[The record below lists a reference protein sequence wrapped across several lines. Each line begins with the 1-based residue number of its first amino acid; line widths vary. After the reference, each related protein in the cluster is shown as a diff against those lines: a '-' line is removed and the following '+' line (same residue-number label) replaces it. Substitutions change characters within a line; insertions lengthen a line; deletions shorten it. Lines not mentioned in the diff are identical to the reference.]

1 MRSGSG
7 SHRRSAPVRSRAG
20 ARRRWRPAP
29 RTTVRR
35 ASWTVRAAGRAT
47 RPARVRG
54 PRARSTRSPA
64 CTRRP
69 GRRRDGGCR
78 RSWWCRRSALV
89 GVDQHRLAVEVLVGR
104 PDHLD
109 VTEAFGL
116 VEFDRALLE
125 QLEQGEEADDHLD
138 ALGEVGGE
146 AAERDA
152 PGPGQLV
159 EQLPDGIGDGRRDR
173 VDVVEVDHRHGLG
186 CECLDR
192 RVAQPGHAGAL
203 QHVGH
208 HGVEALVGAD
218 DPREALVGVVGEAR
232 EHLGDVFEGLGLEQ
246 PGEEHVALL
255 PQGQFVVEV
264 DVGGVR
270 QQTPRLQFHQG
281 GGDQQESRGH
291 VEVEFLHPLDLGQ
304 VGVDDGRQVDLV
316 DVDLLLED
324 QLQQHVERAFVDRGC
339 DVVGHQHA
347 NLPEPMRRIGVSSS
361 PVTHDPQAAS
371 PRVLSCMQPTGDV
384 HLGNYLGALRNWVVG
399 QHTCDAFHGIVD
411 LHALTVTEEPGV
423 LGDQTVSLAAMF
435 FAIGLD
441 PDVATVFVQSHVPEH
456 SQLGW
461 IMECTVSYGE
471 LSRMTQF
478 KDKTAKREN
487 QFISAGLFTYPA
499 LQAADILLY
508 DADEVPVG
516 DDQRQHV
523 EITRDVAIRFNH
535 RFGDTFVVPEAV
547 TPAAGARV
555 MSLQDPTSKMSKS
568 DESDAGCVYLVDDPK
583 AVLKKF
589 KRAVTDSDTGPDAVR
604 YDRVEKPGVANLL
617 EIHAAVT
624 GRTPQSVA
632 EDYEQ
637 YGKLKVDTAEVV
649 LAVLDPI
656 RTRYFELLDDR
667 GELARLLRVGAD
679 KAREVASATLER
691 AHTNIGML
699 PA

>member
-1 MRSGSG
+1 MLDRLTSWMSTC
-7 SHRRSAPVRSRAG
+7 SRRINCNNMSKGPSYTGVD
-20 ARRRWRPAP
+20 
-29 RTTVRR
+29 TTVPDAR
-35 ASWTVRAAGRAT
+35 AI
-47 RPARVRG
+47 
-54 PRARSTRSPA
+54 
-64 CTRRP
+64 
-69 GRRRDGGCR
+69 
-78 RSWWCRRSALV
+78 
-89 GVDQHRLAVEVLVGR
+89 E
-104 PDHLD
+104 
-109 VTEAFGL
+109 
-116 VEFDRALLE
+116 
-125 QLEQGEEADDHLD
+125 
-138 ALGEVGGE
+138 
-146 AAERDA
+146 
-152 PGPGQLV
+152 
-159 EQLPDGIGDGRRDR
+159 
-173 VDVVEVDHRHGLG
+173 
-186 CECLDR
+186 
-192 RVAQPGHAGAL
+192 
-203 QHVGH
+203 
-208 HGVEALVGAD
+208 
-218 DPREALVGVVGEAR
+218 
-232 EHLGDVFEGLGLEQ
+232 
-246 PGEEHVALL
+246 
-255 PQGQFVVEV
+255 
-264 DVGGVR
+264 
-270 QQTPRLQFHQG
+270 
-281 GGDQQESRGH
+281 
-291 VEVEFLHPLDLGQ
+291 
-304 VGVDDGRQVDLV
+304 
-316 DVDLLLED
+316 
-324 QLQQHVERAFVDRGC
+324 
-339 DVVGHQHA
+339 A
-347 NLPEPMRRIGVSSS
+347 NLPERHRCNGVSSAD
-361 PVTHDPQAAS
+361 VTNSQDS
-371 PRVLSCMQPTGDV
+371 RTRVLSCMQPTGDV
-384 HLGNYLGALRNWVVG
+384 HLGNHLGALRNWVTG

-423 LGDQTVSLAAMF
+423 LGDQTVALAAMF

-441 PDVATVFVQSHVPEH
+441 PDVSTVFVQSHVPEH

-508 DADEVPVG
+508 DANEVPVG
-516 DDQRQHV
+516 DDQRQHE

-535 RFGDTFVVPEAV
+535 RFGDTFVVPDAV

-637 YGKLKVDTAEVV
+637 YGKLKVDTAEAV

-656 RTRYFELLDDR
+656 RTRYVELLDDR
-667 GELARLLRVGAD
+667 AELASLLRTGAD